1 MRDRLR
7 RERRM
12 ERLAPRVT
20 YQPIPKRI
28 TVRRY
33 QLSKLYRPTVV
44 RPNVHLREIEDRRR
58 FHPLRRAAPAATFS
72 RRDQRRIVEKYR
84 AVQTNFMQA
93 ATLDPFVG
101 FSQPSVSVGLPAGRP
116 AFAVPKKVAVCVRR
130 HQRREAIFAKGHA
143 GKGAAQKR
151 RRQSEFSNIGC

>member
-7 RERRM
+7 RERRQ

-20 YQPIPKRI
+20 YTPFPKRI

-33 QLSKLYRPTVV
+33 QLQKLYRPTVV
-44 RPNVHLREIEDRRR
+44 RPNVDLRKIEDRRR
-58 FHPLRRAAPAATFS
+58 FHPLRRGAPAATFS

-84 AVQTNFMQA
+84 AVQTNFFQQA
-93 ATLDPFVG
+93 SYDPFVG
-101 FSQPSVSVGLPAGRP
+101 FSQPVASISMPAGRP

-130 HQRREAIFAKGHA
+130 HQRREAIFAMGHA

-151 RRQSEFSNIGC
+151 RRQSEFSNVQC